1 MCHDETTSKNLNN
14 KVPNLPPPP
23 AQRTRNDPSPLSPLA
38 TTFHPSTSQGVS
50 AVASALTGITQRGS
64 SKRSEPSLVG
74 DLSSSTSAAHSVKSG
89 DSSHYRTPITTNTT
103 NTIPPIPSIVG
114 PPAGLNQSGSF
125 DPDKREL
132 TALIAQL
139 VVESTQNVTQIVTQN
154 VTQALTTYFE
164 KRLQAQEFAAQAS
177 QVALEKKLLEKVER
191 IEDDQAFFRGEVQ
204 AQKKSI
210 SELRVATDKAA
221 SEVTK
226 LAWSRPNTSLRSPP
240 PSSSGYPSSNTF
252 DPNPLTPPPHTIVP
266 KPADH
271 AQQYPVLQPLLL
283 APPPTYV
290 PAHVPSDSRRFTPVN
305 YVNVVSHRPPP
316 STTST
321 DMPQD
326 SLSLRPPPVQL
337 DQQYQQSS
345 SWIENSLSLGSLAQS
360 PHTLHSALSHSPS
373 PSTSEYLSPVTLN
386 PNPHRVLP
394 QAADHVQHLLVVPS
408 VPNRERDLLPRVTEI
423 DHGGFVVP
431 FRVSH
436 NHLGAQG
443 MCNKMPLP
451 SSPIP
456 APDHS
461 PSPQSSD
468 EGVSHL
474 PYPCAI
480 ASPPTPLVGHHPSG
494 SHRASLITSSSH
506 SLQLPTCHLL
516 PVFRH
521 DSSHAPSTSGR
532 SDGPDVPVVLAVG
545 GHYMPPQP
553 AVLTQPFAPR
563 PSGATG
569 VVGPPSTSQSS
580 RTPCVGTS
588 PCKVMCDVC
597 KSVHWTRSC
606 PIRFS
611 EDMSI
616 YSKFMK
622 DQGIN
627 PTYNVPVVGSLAH
640 VPQGMNGFD
649 EPWSNFPSL
658 PPYESASTV
667 YSGGGLH
674 TK

>member
-1 MCHDETTSKNLNN
+1 MATYS
-14 KVPNLPPPP
+14 
-23 AQRTRNDPSPLSPLA
+23 QRTRDDPSPLSPWAL
-38 TTFHPSTSQGVS
+38 TFRHPDSPWVV
-50 AVASALTGITQRGS
+50 AVASALAGITSRGS
-64 SKRSEPSLVG
+64 SRKSEPSLA
-74 DLSSSTSAAHSVKSG
+74 DSSDPFSAQLLASIQQSVKIYM
-89 DSSHYRTPITTNTT
+89 D
-103 NTIPPIPSIVG
+103 
-114 PPAGLNQSGSF
+114 Q
-125 DPDKREL
+125 
-132 TALIAQL
+132 
-139 VVESTQNVTQIVTQN
+139 
-154 VTQALTTYFE
+154 
-164 KRLQAQEFAAQAS
+164 RLQAQEFAAQAS
-177 QVALEKKLLEKVER
+177 QAAFEKKLLEKVER
-191 IEDDQAFFRGEVQ
+191 IEDDKAFFRD
-204 AQKKSI
+204 K
-210 SELRVATDKAA
+210 VAT
-221 SEVTK
+221 EVTK
-226 LAWSRPNTSLRSPP
+226 LAEQVKAQHELKVDVADNVTLEDLDQVWNQLNALQNVVFPEPGSLSPSLAFHSALYRSPP
-240 PSSSGYPSSNTF
+240 PSSSGYPSSNIF
-252 DPNPLTPPPHTIVP
+252 DPNSLTPPPHTVVP
-266 KPADH
+266 QPAHH
-271 AQQYPVLQPLLL
+271 AQQYPVPAALASHKQRNLPNISEVDHGGHTSFNMGIHAGTRRAPLPHSSPPDHEHPSSSHASEGASHHQHSHAKQ
-283 APPPTYV
+283 APAPAYV
-290 PAHVPSDSRRFTPVN
+290 PAHVPSDSRRSTPVN
-305 YVNVVSHRPPP
+305 YVSHRPPP

-321 DMPQD
+321 GLPQG
-326 SLSLRPPPVQL
+326 SLSLRPPPIQL
-337 DQQYQQSS
+337 DQQSS

-360 PHTLHSALSHSPS
+360 PHTLHNALSHSPS
-373 PSTSEYLSPVTLN
+373 PSTSEYQNPVTLN

-394 QAADHVQHLLVVPS
+394 EAADHVQHLLVVPS
-408 VPNRERDLLPRVTEI
+408 VPNRERDLPRVTEI
-423 DHGGFVVP
+423 DHGGSVVP

-436 NHLGAQG
+436 SHLGAQG
-443 MCNKMPLP
+443 MCNKMPLVP
-451 SSPIP
+451 SPLP

-474 PYPCAI
+474 PYSCAI

-494 SHRASLITSSSH
+494 SHRAALISSSSH
-506 SLQLPTCHLL
+506 SLQLSTCHLP
-516 PVFRH
+516 PVSRH

-532 SDGPDVPVVLAVG
+532 SDGPDVPVVLAVS

-606 PIRFS
+606 PIRFQ
-611 EDMSI
+611 DMSI

-627 PTYNVPVVGSLAH
+627 PTYNVPVVGSLVH
-640 VPQGMNGFD
+640 VPQGMDGFD

-658 PPYESASTV
+658 PPHESASTV